1 MALLEIKELSKEF
14 GGLRAMHN
22 VSFDVR
28 EGEIVSV
35 IGPNGAGKTTLF
47 NCLTGYLKTDHGE
60 TYFSGENITGKKTY
74 QINYLGIARTF
85 QQIRLFLNLTIMENM
100 LIGMHSKTKTD
111 IFSSIIR
118 PKWVHEEEVESKKR
132 VLEILDLFQERLL
145 PRVNQKAMM
154 LSYANRRRL
163 ELARALASD
172 PKLLLLD
179 EPVVGMNP
187 YETQITIDTLFKIRD
202 MGHTI
207 LVIEHD
213 MRLVMSSSD
222 RIVVLDHGEKIAE
235 GNPEEIQNNELVVEA
250 YMGRV
255 SKHA

>member
-1 MALLEIKELSKEF
+1 M
-14 GGLRAMHN
+14 
-22 VSFDVR
+22 
-28 EGEIVSV
+28 
-35 IGPNGAGKTTLF
+35 
-47 NCLTGYLKTDHGE
+47 
-60 TYFSGENITGKKTY
+60 
-74 QINYLGIARTF
+74 
-85 QQIRLFLNLTIMENM
+85 
-100 LIGMHSKTKTD
+100 
-111 IFSSIIR
+111 
-118 PKWVHEEEVESKKR
+118 
-132 VLEILDLFQERLL
+132 
-145 PRVNQKAMM
+145 
-154 LSYANRRRL
+154 
-163 ELARALASD
+163 ARALASD